1 MIAQALLCLTMV
13 IHGEARGEPF
23 YGQIAVGA
31 VVVNRAT
38 ENQTAICKEA
48 KATAQFAPLKTRTD
62 YRSFSAALISY
73 TLYQYLPAALRRN
86 WYFSS
91 SKDSCYHYGTY
102 NMTIANHRFYTKQ

>member
-1 MIAQALLCLTMV
+1 MV

-31 VVVNRAT
+31 VVVNRAL
-38 ENQTAICKEA
+38 ENNTTICKEA
-48 KATAQFAPLKTRTD
+48 KATAQFAPLKARTD
-62 YRSFSAALISY
+62 YRSFLAALISY
-73 TLYQYLPAALRRN
+73 SLYPYLPAVLKRN

-91 SKDSCYHYGTY
+91 SKNVCFRYGTY